1 MSSSSAAV
9 ALLFARGI
17 PLLPLR
23 LRRIQPSALFLFP
36 SLGRTSLCTATDSYE
51 KVASSASDSTAVC
64 SSKDPSQ
71 YFRSDHPDYRR
82 WKDKEEEILKDIEPI
97 TFHIKQI
104 LHSTRYK
111 DGELLTAEDEKAVEK
126 LLVHHPHSE
135 DKIGCGLNSIMVDR
149 HPQFK
154 NSRCLFVV
162 RTDGGWIDFSYQK
175 CLRAYIRKKYP
186 AYAERFIRENF
197 KRGSS

>member
-1 MSSSSAAV
+1 MDPSECNVLHSAVYYSATRKGTARRPQPALLTIPHIHTLPLMSSSSAAA

-23 LRRIQPSALFLFP
+23 LRRIQPSALFLFH
-36 SLGRTSLCTATDSYE
+36 SLGRTSFCTAADSYQ
-51 KVASSASDSTAVC
+51 KVASAASDSTAVC

-104 LHSTRYK
+104 LHSTRYPK
-111 DGELLTAEDEKAVEK
+111 NQMKSPCFILAQIK
-126 LLVHHPHSE
+126 
-135 DKIGCGLNSIMVDR
+135 GL
-149 HPQFK
+149 
-154 NSRCLFVV
+154 
-162 RTDGGWIDFSYQK
+162 
-175 CLRAYIRKKYP
+175 
-186 AYAERFIRENF
+186 
-197 KRGSS
+197 

>member
-1 MSSSSAAV
+1 MDPPQCNALHSAGHYSATRKGTARRPQPSLTIPHIHTLSLSLMSSCSAAA

-23 LRRIQPSALFLFP
+23 LRRIQPSVLFLFP
-36 SLGRTSLCTATDSYE
+36 SLGRTSFCTATDSYE

-104 LHSTRYK
+104 LHSTRYPK
-111 DGELLTAEDEKAVEK
+111 NQMKSPCFILAV
-126 LLVHHPHSE
+126 
-135 DKIGCGLNSIMVDR
+135 GMM
-149 HPQFK
+149 
-154 NSRCLFVV
+154 LF
-162 RTDGGWIDFSYQK
+162 
-175 CLRAYIRKKYP
+175 
-186 AYAERFIRENF
+186 
-197 KRGSS
+197 

>member
-1 MSSSSAAV
+1 MEPSDSACRRAVHFTQLAITLPHEKGQPAALTDDPRIHTLSLMSSSSAA

-36 SLGRTSLCTATDSYE
+36 SLGRTSFCTATDSYE
-51 KVASSASDSTAVC
+51 KVASAAASDSTAVC

-104 LHSTRYK
+104 LHSTRYPK
-111 DGELLTAEDEKAVEK
+111 KSNEIYMF
-126 LLVHHPHSE
+126 HS
-135 DKIGCGLNSIMVDR
+135 GCGHD
-149 HPQFK
+149 
-154 NSRCLFVV
+154 VV
-162 RTDGGWIDFSYQK
+162 LVQEPS
-175 CLRAYIRKKYP
+175 CP
-186 AYAERFIRENF
+186 N
-197 KRGSS
+197 